1 MELYER
7 EKLESMNY
15 IFGKLENNNK
25 FTEFELKAI
34 SNIDLFDRKVVNICK
49 IIWENRNNDEKIEE
63 ILEMLKEAEN
73 NGNTSI
79 SNSEKVAVENQQA

>member
-25 FTEFELKAI
+25 FTEFESKVI

-49 IIWENRNNDEKIEE
+49 IIWENRNNDEKLEE

>member
-49 IIWENRNNDEKIEE
+49 IIWENKNNDEKLEE

>member
-49 IIWENRNNDEKIEE
+49 IIWENRNDDEKLEE
-63 ILEMLKEAEN
+63 I
-73 NGNTSI
+73 
-79 SNSEKVAVENQQA
+79 

>member
-49 IIWENRNNDEKIEE
+49 IIWENRNNDEKLEE